1 MVAFI
6 KGWLLTLVM
15 LSVIPFL
22 VAAGAFM
29 TIFISRMATKGQTA
43 YAKAA
48 IVVEQTIG
56 SIRTVSSN
64 HSFFVRLSLCLREYL
79 VGWKTFS

>member
-1 MVAFI
+1 MATFIAGFAVAFF

-15 LSVIPFL
+15 LSSIPPLVI
-22 VAAGAFM
+22 AGGM
-29 TIFISRMATKGQTA
+29 MSLLISKMSSRGQEA

-56 SIRTVSSN
+56 SIRTV
-64 HSFFVRLSLCLREYL
+64 CP
-79 VGWKTFS
+79 